1 MLDREIVYE
10 RWLDFSL
17 RLADTLDVT
26 PARKEKIKNQIESF
40 IHMYRYPAYIDKP
53 ILGWDGTPEG
63 WLSIRSHADEYF
75 ANYEVWSR
83 KREEYTGK
91 FSNQLLSCIKAGLDV
106 AVPNMCGGGVVGF
119 TTSTIKRMYKDKVP
133 SWLSEVLELEGNEPV
148 DTPIWL

>member
-26 PARKEKIKNQIESF
+26 SARREKIKNEIKNF
-40 IHMYRYPAYIDKP
+40 IHMYNYPAYIDKP
-53 ILGWDGTPEG
+53 ILGWDRNPEG
-63 WLSIRSHADEYF
+63 WLSIGSHADEYF

-91 FSNQLLSCIKAGLDV
+91 FSNQLLSCIRAGLDV
-106 AVPNMCGGGVVGF
+106 AVPDMCGGGVLGF
-119 TTSTIKRMYKDKVP
+119 STSTIKKMYNDKVP
-133 SWLSEVLELEGNEPV
+133 SWLSEVLELDGNEPA
-148 DTPIWL
+148 DMPIWL